1 MVFGKLVLFSF
12 LHVVLCSC
20 FLTNE
25 ATKGWNRGKVVIEHA
40 TKRLG
45 QNEKIQIIYVRI

>member
-1 MVFGKLVLFSF
+1 MVLENWYYFLSF
-12 LHVVLCSC
+12 MLYYAVV
-20 FLTNE
+20 FWQMK

-45 QNEKIQIIYVRI
+45 